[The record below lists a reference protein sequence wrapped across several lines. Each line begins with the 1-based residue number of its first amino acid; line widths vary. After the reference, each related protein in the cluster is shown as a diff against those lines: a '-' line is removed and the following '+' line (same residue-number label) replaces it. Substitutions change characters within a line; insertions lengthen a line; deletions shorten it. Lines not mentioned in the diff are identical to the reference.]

1 MKVSFVF
8 ESPFFS
14 ILPLLREVLLLFQD
28 CKSSQTKTQN
38 YLDKSR
44 VKFRSRV
51 RVQQQ
56 RHMTETRN
64 NCQDVHDVTQ
74 LEMSLT
80 FLPLPNYREA
90 EIRIHFN

>member
-1 MKVSFVF
+1 M
-8 ESPFFS
+8 
-14 ILPLLREVLLLFQD
+14 LLLFQD

-80 FLPLPNYREA
+80 GGKQMIREKYPNYYASLYLKES
-90 EIRIHFN
+90 F